1 MRRSWPWFV
10 SGSDWLAA
18 IPSVSPSGDRLVR
31 EYAECMVDDNSGLH
45 RRMASR
51 EAGTVPLS
59 VAVAEARVRAQL
71 QRGELT
77 MTEMEESY
85 ARFCG

>member
-1 MRRSWPWFV
+1 MTTAGCTGW
-10 SGSDWLAA
+10 
-18 IPSVSPSGDRLVR
+18 
-31 EYAECMVDDNSGLH
+31 
-45 RRMASR
+45 MASR